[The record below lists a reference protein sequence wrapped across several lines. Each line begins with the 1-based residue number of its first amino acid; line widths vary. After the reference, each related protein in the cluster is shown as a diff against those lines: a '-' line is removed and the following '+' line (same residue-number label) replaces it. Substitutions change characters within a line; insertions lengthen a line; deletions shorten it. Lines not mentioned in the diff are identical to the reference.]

1 MLDFN
6 RGWKGFPSS
15 VFLINKEKIMKNF
28 IFIVLCLFIL
38 IFYILTYWRIFTKLG
53 RKGWEGI
60 IPIYNRYIF
69 FNEVW
74 DKKVFL
80 MDLFFTFIGI
90 AFAIAFSYT
99 EMFIYD
105 LLVVFINIVR
115 FIIQFMFCNKTAD
128 VFGKGK
134 YFGIWLAFFPIICYP
149 ILAFGRAIPRERR
162 TV

>member
-1 MLDFN
+1 
-6 RGWKGFPSS
+6 
-15 VFLINKEKIMKNF
+15 MKNF

-128 VFGKGK
+128 VFGKENILESGSFLSN
-134 YFGIWLAFFPIICYP
+134 YLLP

>member
-1 MLDFN
+1 
-6 RGWKGFPSS
+6 
-15 VFLINKEKIMKNF
+15 MKNF

-38 IFYILTYWRIFTKLG
+38 IFYIPTYWRIFTKLG

-105 LLVVFINIVR
+105 LLVVFVNIVR

-162 TV
+162 TVWKRWRILLRLKDSGYSSPKF

>member
-1 MLDFN
+1 
-6 RGWKGFPSS
+6 
-15 VFLINKEKIMKNF
+15 MKNF

-60 IPIYNRYIF
+60 IPIYNRYIL
-69 FNEVW
+69 FNDVL

>member
-1 MLDFN
+1 
-6 RGWKGFPSS
+6 
-15 VFLINKEKIMKNF
+15 
-28 IFIVLCLFIL
+28 
-38 IFYILTYWRIFTKLG
+38 
-53 RKGWEGI
+53 
-60 IPIYNRYIF
+60 
-69 FNEVW
+69 
-74 DKKVFL
+74 

-134 YFGIWLAFFPIICYP
+134 YFGIWLANPCIWESYTKRKEDR
-149 ILAFGRAIPRERR
+149 LK
-162 TV
+162 TVANSSPA

>member
-1 MLDFN
+1 
-6 RGWKGFPSS
+6 
-15 VFLINKEKIMKNF
+15 MKNF

-38 IFYILTYWRIFTKLG
+38 IFYILAYWRIFTKLG

-105 LLVVFINIVR
+105 LLVVFVNIVR

-162 TV
+162 TVRKRWRILLRLKDSGYSSPKF

>member
-1 MLDFN
+1 MKLTALCITY
-6 RGWKGFPSS
+6 
-15 VFLINKEKIMKNF
+15 LI
-28 IFIVLCLFIL
+28 LFIY
-38 IFYILTYWRIFTKLG
+38 YIPTYWKIFQKFG

>member
-1 MLDFN
+1 
-6 RGWKGFPSS
+6 
-15 VFLINKEKIMKNF
+15 MKNF

-38 IFYILTYWRIFTKLG
+38 IFYILTYWRIFTKLR

-149 ILAFGRAIPRERR
+149 ILAFGRAILRERR

>member
-1 MLDFN
+1 
-6 RGWKGFPSS
+6 
-15 VFLINKEKIMKNF
+15 MKNF

-38 IFYILTYWRIFTKLG
+38 IFYILTYWRIFTK
-53 RKGWEGI
+53 
-60 IPIYNRYIF
+60 YNRYIF

>member
-1 MLDFN
+1 
-6 RGWKGFPSS
+6 
-15 VFLINKEKIMKNF
+15 MKNF

-99 EMFIYD
+99 DMFI
-105 LLVVFINIVR
+105 
-115 FIIQFMFCNKTAD
+115 
-128 VFGKGK
+128 
-134 YFGIWLAFFPIICYP
+134 
-149 ILAFGRAIPRERR
+149 
-162 TV
+162 